1 MQIISNI
8 ALISINETFIVQ
20 IISFLIFLYI
30 INRIMFKPLRSIM
43 ADRKNHIKSIQQD
56 IITAD
61 NKLDALADQIR
72 AQESAVK
79 SEALAQKAS
88 LEEAGG
94 RRADEIFAETRKEI
108 EAARESAQIEVDAQL
123 IEAKKHIKEE
133 SEILMLTVMEKVLNR
148 RLSP

>member
-30 INRIMFKPLRSIM
+30 INRIMFKPLRSVM
-43 ADRKNHIKSIQQD
+43 ADRENHIKSIQQD

-79 SEALAQKAS
+79 LEALAQKAS

-133 SEILMLTVMEKVLNR
+133 SEILMLSVMEKVLNR

>member
-30 INRIMFKPLRSIM
+30 INRVMFKPLRSVM
-43 ADRKNHIKSIQQD
+43 ADRENHIKSIQQD
-56 IITAD
+56 IATAD
-61 NKLDALADQIR
+61 NKLDALEDQVR

-94 RRADEIFAETRKEI
+94 RRADDIFADTRKEI
-108 EAARESAQIEVDAQL
+108 GAARESAQIEVDAQL
-123 IEAKKHIKEE
+123 FEAKKHIKEE
-133 SEILMLTVMEKVLNR
+133 SEILALSVMER
-148 RLSP
+148 C